1 MSNEQKDKRLFVS
14 TIILVVVHVAGI
26 IGLQTEYK
34 DLFLMCTPI
43 NLLLSIGLL
52 FWNHNESVPIGR
64 QVSKSFF
71 IFSALTFLTG
81 YFIEVAGVKTGMIFG
96 HYSYG
101 KTLGFK
107 LLDVPVIIGINWLM
121 LIYIVGVILNKL
133 NLPTLFKSIFGAATL
148 TTLDFF
154 IEVVAIKYDFW
165 KWSNYTPPL
174 QNFVAWFIVS
184 FLLLLLF
191 NSMNFNKTNKLAQ
204 GLFIIQLVFFV
215 ILSVI

>member
-14 TIILVVVHVAGI
+14 TIILVVVHVAGV

-52 FWNHNESVPIGR
+52 FWNHNDF
-64 QVSKSFF
+64 SKSFF
-71 IFSALTFLTG
+71 IFSILTFLIG
-81 YFIEVAGVKTGMIFG
+81 YFVEVAGVKTGMIFG

-133 NLPTLFKSIFGAATL
+133 NFPGIFKSIFGSVAL

-184 FLLLLLF
+184 FLLLFLF
-191 NSMNFNKTNKLAQ
+191 NSMNFNKNNKLAQ
-204 GLFIIQLVFFV
+204 ALFIIQLVFFV
-215 ILSVI
+215 TLSVL